1 MHEHRSH
8 RARLRWV
15 VSPCVL
21 TLLFVLGRQGSHRA
35 FAATVGFEDAPH
47 TSASAPVALD
57 GTVGVREVFHLN
69 NEIQAKQQRLNELQ
83 KKIEQYRQSIV
94 QAQGQAGTLQ
104 RRLAVLEDRIA
115 KRRLDI
121 EKISTER
128 EQVEL
133 EIQATRLELGQARDR
148 IARQRRLL
156 TALLVELRAADA
168 QPALQIV
175 LADASISSYFA
186 HRNRVTQT
194 QERLRGLLVQVRSD
208 REGLEETEHT
218 LTERETELHA
228 LADKLSVEQ
237 GELREEQDGKARL
250 LGETQSS
257 ERRYQQLVVGLK
269 AEQEQIDQDIVTLE
283 ATVRKQLEAIDA
295 DFGKLGRVAFS
306 WAVPNRGIAAYF
318 HDPEYPYRY
327 IFEHPAIDIRASQGD
342 PIRAAAPG
350 YVARAK
356 DAGFGYSYI
365 MIIHPG
371 GFSTVYGHVSRI
383 DVQEGTYVTR
393 GQVIGAVGGT
403 PGTRGAGRLTTG
415 AHLHFEV
422 RLNGI
427 PVNPLNYLL

>member
-1 MHEHRSH
+1 M
-8 RARLRWV
+8 RLRQ
-15 VSPCVL
+15 SKLLASSALLLL
-21 TLLFVLGRQGSHRA
+21 TLVQGSGHV
-35 FAATVGFEDAPH
+35 FAATVGVEESQRA
-47 TSASAPVALD
+47 TTTPVAPATE
-57 GTVGVREVFHLN
+57 GSTGVREVFRLN
-69 NEIQAKQQRLNELQ
+69 DEIQAKQQRLNDLQ
-83 KKIEQYRQSIV
+83 KRIEQYRQSIV
-94 QAQGQAGTLQ
+94 RAQGQAGTLQ

-121 EKISTER
+121 EKVTTER

-133 EIQATRLELGQARDR
+133 EIQATRLKLGQARDR
-148 IARQRRLL
+148 ITRQRRLL
-156 TALLVELRAADA
+156 IALLVELRSSEA

-175 LADASISSYFA
+175 LANASVGSYFA
-186 HRNRVTQT
+186 HRNRVAQT
-194 QERLRGLLVQVRSD
+194 QERLHGLLVQVRGD
-208 REGLEETEHT
+208 REELEASEHV
-218 LTERETELHA
+218 LTERESELRTLSEK
-228 LADKLSVEQ
+228 LAVEQ
-237 GELREEQDGKARL
+237 NELREEQDGKARL

-257 ERRYQQLVVGLK
+257 ERRYQQLVAELK
-269 AEQEQIDQDIVTLE
+269 GEQEQIDQDIVALE
-283 ATVRKQLEAIDA
+283 ASVRKQLEAIDA

-306 WAVPNRGIAAYF
+306 WPVTNRGISAYF
-318 HDPEYPYRY
+318 HDPEYPFRH
-327 IFEHPAIDIRASQGD
+327 IFEHPAIDIRAGQGI
-342 PIRAAAPG
+342 PIGAAAPG

-356 DAGFGYSYI
+356 DAGLGYSYI

-393 GQVIGAVGGT
+393 GQVIGAVGGR